1 MPSGNKDRSSKFQK
15 INHWHA
21 HCQKVKST
29 NQFLMWLKKKEGGCG
44 GGDRE
49 MTYSYWSKKKK
60 RLILMKPSCIKSRD
74 NTVNNHNL
82 KLEKDKCN
90 NKRYGNCENKGSN
103 MHIKILSPFNHGNKE
118 QYSKLN
124 QITLL
129 SKISDVLGWELSEL
143 HQSRTRKALH
153 QGLHSSES
161 A

>member
-1 MPSGNKDRSSKFQK
+1 
-15 INHWHA
+15 
-21 HCQKVKST
+21 
-29 NQFLMWLKKKEGGCG
+29 
-44 GGDRE
+44 
-49 MTYSYWSKKKK
+49 
-60 RLILMKPSCIKSRD
+60 MKPSCIKSRD